1 VRSSPSFT
9 LIAAVAAD
17 NVIGRNN
24 ALPWHLPAD
33 LAHFKRLTLDHTIV
47 MGRRTWESLPGVLPR
62 RRHLVLSRDPHYHAA
77 GAEVVD
83 SLAAAVTAAGAVT
96 ELMVIG
102 GATLYAETLPLA
114 TRLCLT
120 QIHAHLDGDAWFPA
134 WDATQWQLVS
144 QIEQPADE
152 RNAFAMTFLE
162 WRRCA
167 AASIVQSPPGTT

>member
-33 LAHFKRLTLDHTIV
+33 LAHFKRLTLNHTIV
-47 MGRRTWESLPGVLPR
+47 MGRRTWESLPGLLPR
-62 RRHLVLSRDPHYHAA
+62 RRHLVLSRDPHFHAA

-83 SLAAAVTAAGAVT
+83 SLAAAVTAAGAVA

-114 TRLCLT
+114 TRLCVT

-134 WDATQWQLVS
+134 WDVTQWQLVS
-144 QIEQPADE
+144 QSEQPADS

-167 AASIVQSPPGTT
+167 VASIVQSSPGTT